1 MKKLIAAAAAAALV
15 MSPTI
20 AAAQSAP
27 VEVAPAAEQAQGE
40 QIRGGFILPLLVIVA
55 AALAVYFLTKNGDN
69 DDQGVSP

>member
-27 VEVAPAAEQAQGE
+27 VEVAPAAEQAEGE
-40 QIRGGFILPLLVIVA
+40 QIRGGFLLPLAIIVGI
-55 AALAVYFLTKNGDN
+55 ALAVYFLTKDDN
-69 DDQGVSP
+69 DDDLPTSP